1 MATYVIGDV
10 QGCFLSL
17 LALLEKIDFNPP
29 KDQVVFLGDLINRG
43 PSSLEVLRLIIK
55 NQDSMSI
62 VLGNHEIFALA
73 IYLGAIKDLHTHSL
87 QALFAADDGE
97 ELMAWLRVQ
106 PLMRIIGDQ
115 VLLHAGILPS
125 IGVEEAYIDS
135 QSVQARL
142 QGAKAKRFLSDFYH
156 KRLTRCRASDSRKK
170 RDRFTLGYLSL
181 IRMCEDERTI
191 DLSYNGNPDK
201 APKKLTP
208 WFKLR
213 KKEAYRFYFGHWAA
227 LGVYQYRNYYCLD
240 SGCAWGQ
247 QLSAL
252 RLEDHALTQVF
263 NRDFLAQ

>member
-17 LALLEKIDFNPP
+17 LALLEKIDFDSNR
-29 KDQVVFLGDLINRG
+29 DQAIFLGDVINRG
-43 PSSLEVLRLIIK
+43 PSSLEVLRLIVK

-73 IYLGAIKDLHTHSL
+73 IYLGAIKDLRTHSL

-97 ELMAWLRVQ
+97 ELMAWLRCQ

-125 IGVEEAYIDS
+125 INVEEAYAHA
-135 QSVQARL
+135 QLVQVRL
-142 QGAKAKRFLSDFYH
+142 QSDKAKRFLSDFYQ
-156 KRLTRCRASDSRKK
+156 KRLISCKEGDSKKK
-170 RDRFTLGYLSL
+170 RDRFTLAYLTL
-181 IRMCEDERTI
+181 IRMCGNEHTI
-191 DLSYNGNPDK
+191 DLGYTGSPDK

-213 KKEAYRFYFGHWAA
+213 KKEAYRIYFGHWAA
-227 LGVYQYRNYYCLD
+227 LGIYQYHNYYCLD

-252 RLEDHALTQVF
+252 CLENHVLTQVF
-263 NRDFLAQ
+263 NSDFLGK